1 MDSRE
6 FEKRLKK
13 ELMSR
18 AGKLKGQVI
27 FKPAVKGNK
36 EVNTVQYFPKNGQC
50 GVSIDLEH
58 TYLLYC
64 FGQSIEEI
72 AEKLISD
79 LKNSERE
86 LPDINLSEDIIR
98 PERIIPVLIPS
109 EGNEAL
115 LGTVPHIPFED
126 LQIIFKINAP
136 EIKDGCTANVT
147 YEYMEQNGWSKEQ
160 LLEIALKNAIFR
172 ENIELIP
179 FESYALERQAYTGKD
194 DLSCFSELAVPMV
207 TVTNKDRCFG
217 AAGILDKEI
226 MDKIAG
232 AFGEDLYII
241 PDSIHDCVVVPK
253 SEYPEAEL
261 EEHSFGR
268 SPKAVHAQ
276 EWLSD
281 ELYYFDRL
289 TREITRFAGRAER
302 QRSMEIKPSDQ
313 CRK

>member
-13 ELMSR
+13 ELQSQ
-18 AGKLKGQVI
+18 AVELEGQVI
-27 FKPAVKGNK
+27 FKPVVKGDK
-36 EVNTVQYFPKNGQC
+36 EVNTVQYFPKDGQC
-50 GVSIDLEH
+50 GVSIDLEN

-64 FGQSIEEI
+64 FGQSIGEI

-79 LKNSERE
+79 LRNSGRE
-86 LPDINLSEDIIR
+86 LPNINLSADVIR

-109 EGNEAL
+109 EGNEAP
-115 LGTVPHIPFED
+115 LGTVPHLPFEG

-136 EIKDGCTANVT
+136 EIKGGRTANVT
-147 YEYMEQNGWSKEQ
+147 YEYMDQNGWSKEQ
-160 LLEIALKNAIFR
+160 LLELALKNDIFR

-179 FESYALERQAYTGKD
+179 FESYALERKVYTGKD
-194 DLSCFSELAVPMV
+194 DLSRFSELTVPMV
-207 TVTNKDRCFG
+207 TVTNKNRCFG

-261 EEHSFGR
+261 EERSLGR
-268 SPKAVHAQ
+268 SPRAVHSQ

-281 ELYYFDRL
+281 DLYYFDRL
-289 TREITRFAGRAER
+289 TREITRFAGREKR
-302 QRSMEIKPSDQ
+302 QRSIEIKSSDQ
-313 CRK
+313 RRK